1 MPEYTLT
8 ITIPS
13 AGNRKIN
20 YTLNLIGTHERYP
33 EDFFRVQ
40 ENRNHL
46 SQTIQQQSAR
56 QLDKNQLNRIISDW
70 TRDIKEG
77 YRNTGITLDLAP
89 DTLTSP
95 AVFSTVTQVHPNPV
109 TFNPPI
115 AIPKPPIK
123 PPSTN
128 PQPIPELPHPNPP
141 LGKERELNQQA
152 FPPVTSTAKP
162 PLTPPDLRGVGGDFS
177 GINTPTPMNK
187 TSTPPPPPCAPPPP
201 EEEKTPPPDTWKA
214 GNKYDDF

>member
-77 YRNTGITLDLAP
+77 YRNTVITLNLAP

-95 AVFSTVTQVHPNPV
+95 TLSHPV
-109 TFNPPI
+109 TPNPPI
-115 AIPKPPIK
+115 AIPKQPIK
-123 PPSTN
+123 PLPTN
-128 PQPIPELPHPNPP
+128 PQTVNYPTSPDPWSTNEPPSPLPPRPIVIQKN
-141 LGKERELNQQA
+141 
-152 FPPVTSTAKP
+152 
-162 PLTPPDLRGVGGDFS
+162 
-177 GINTPTPMNK
+177 PTP
-187 TSTPPPPPCAPPPP
+187 PPPP
-201 EEEKTPPPDTWKA
+201 EEEEETPPPDIRKA